1 MTISSSQANPVPEER
16 RSRPDLRQAFEQVI
30 DRVAPFYLQGSA
42 LMKNPM
48 EFWAARV
55 IHEAQPQLSALDVQ
69 VLVKAAARY
78 FRDNPSETPGADARP
93 GGAR

>member
-1 MTISSSQANPVPEER
+1 MNNSSTHASGVPEER
-16 RSRPDLRQAFEQVI
+16 RSRPDLRMAFEDII
-30 DRVAPFYLQGSA
+30 DRVAPFYQQGTA

-55 IHEAQPQLSALDVQ
+55 IHEAQPHLSALDVQ

-78 FRDNPSETPGADARP
+78 FRDRQLQAHRADAP
-93 GGAR
+93 

>member
-1 MTISSSQANPVPEER
+1 MTISSTQANPVPEER
-16 RSRPDLRQAFEQVI
+16 RSRPDLRKAFEEII
-30 DRVAPFYLQGSA
+30 DSVAPFYLQGSA

-55 IHEAQPQLSALDVQ
+55 IREAQPHLSALDVQ

-78 FRDNPSETPGADARP
+78 FRDAQLEAPRADAPP
-93 GGAR
+93 GGEC